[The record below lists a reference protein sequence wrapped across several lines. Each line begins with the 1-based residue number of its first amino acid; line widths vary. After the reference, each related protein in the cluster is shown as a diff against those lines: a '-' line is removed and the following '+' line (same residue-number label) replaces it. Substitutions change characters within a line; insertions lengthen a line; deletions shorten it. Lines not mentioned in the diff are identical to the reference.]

1 MSVLSLCP
9 SIYFISPV
17 EARGGVFHSFIHSS
31 FIAMKEK
38 ARGIGSV
45 VSAMEL
51 SVFTLL
57 ILGQKDQRLGHQGK
71 EFSTN
76 RYRKVTCA

>member
-1 MSVLSLCP
+1 
-9 SIYFISPV
+9 
-17 EARGGVFHSFIHSS
+17 
-31 FIAMKEK
+31 MKEK

-45 VSAMEL
+45 VRAMEL

-71 EFSTN
+71 RIFD
-76 RYRKVTCA
+76 K